1 MNKNNFDNLHFRN
14 YSPKDENLQKYKQ
27 PIPETVK
34 NAEKMMEK
42 MIQQS
47 QKKSNQFNDVDGD
60 LLELIPKKINW
71 DLKRDVEKKLNKL
84 EKRTQRAISEEKVN
98 DDEQNND

>member
-47 QKKSNQFNDVDGD
+47 QKKSNQFNDVDGY

-71 DLKRDVEKKLNKL
+71 DLKRDVEKIIKIIIIKILIKLRM
-84 EKRTQRAISEEKVN
+84 EKKVKSE
-98 DDEQNND
+98 